1 MRISVSL
8 DQVTALTEAMRMSE
22 TGFAFVMLFFPSESQ
37 SVRSFVSHPEQA
49 APPRPGRERN
59 SQADAGNKKEGRLLP
74 EDSACGPM

>member
-8 DQVTALTEAMRMSE
+8 DQVTALTEAMRISE
-22 TGFAFVMLFFPSESQ
+22 TGFRVCHAVFPSESQ
-37 SVRSFVSHPEQA
+37 SVRSLVSHPEQA

-59 SQADAGNKKEGRLLP
+59 SEADAGNKKEGRLLP